1 MGQARGFKATLSS
14 KITRNGC
21 TIRKLKLQGQPGG
34 KGGAHGSPI
43 DHSIEGIQTGQGTAG
58 KVGVEE
64 SQDLAHTRLA
74 VSRSA
79 SRGDKS
85 DSKTCTEELRALY
98 QQERV
103 DEANSGSQW
112 PVLRRLRPWSRR
124 KELWLLRV
132 VMA

>member
-1 MGQARGFKATLSS
+1 M
-14 KITRNGC
+14 
-21 TIRKLKLQGQPGG
+21 
-34 KGGAHGSPI
+34 
-43 DHSIEGIQTGQGTAG
+43 
-58 KVGVEE
+58 EE

-79 SRGDKS
+79 SLGDKS